1 MHFALPPRK
10 SSHPPPYAA
19 RSSRSTVLRRTRL
32 QFVAIFACC
41 IIVLIIVFTRLYSTP
56 SATVPLGTPEVV
68 IVTTLDEN
76 GYSQEYIEQIKAN
89 RQDYAARHGY
99 ACFLPKASTY
109 DLKGSPI
116 TWARIPAVRHALTLY
131 PHSSYFF
138 FLDQQGLITNP
149 SLSIS
154 DHIVSRSRLESLMLK
169 DVPVVPPDS
178 VIKTFSHL
186 KGDQV
191 DLILTQDKEGLAQ
204 GSFIIR
210 QGDWAQFFL
219 DSWFDPLYRSYNF
232 QRAEG
237 HALEH
242 VVQWHPTI
250 LSKLVLVPQRTM
262 NSYDSESAGGD
273 ENRLYKAGDFVVRLS
288 GCDAP
293 DAKRSCDGEMAPH
306 FKEWQTRYK
315 RTSQATEA

>member
-19 RSSRSTVLRRTRL
+19 RSSRSSVLRRTRL
-32 QFVAIFACC
+32 QISAVFACC
-41 IIVLIIVFTRLYSTP
+41 IIVLFIIFARLYSSP
-56 SATVPLGTPEVV
+56 SVAAPPGTPEVV

-76 GYSQEYIEQIKAN
+76 GYSKEYINQIKAN
-89 RQDYAARHGY
+89 RQDYAARHG
-99 ACFLPKASTY
+99 
-109 DLKGSPI
+109 
-116 TWARIPAVRHALTLY
+116 WARIPAVRHALMLY
-131 PHSSYFF
+131 PQSPYFF
-138 FLDQQGLITNP
+138 FLDQQGLIANP
-149 SLSIS
+149 SLPIKG
-154 DHIVSRSRLESLMLK
+154 HIMTRPRVESLMLK

-191 DLILTQDKEGLAQ
+191 DLVLTQDKEGLGP
-204 GSFIIR
+204 GSFIIK
-210 QGDWAQFFL
+210 QGDWAKFFL

-232 QRAEG
+232 QKAEG

-250 LSKLVLVPQRTM
+250 LSKLVLVPQRIM
-262 NSYDSESAGGD
+262 NSYGSESAGGD
-273 ENRLYKAGDFVVRLS
+273 ENRLYKEGDFVVRLP

-315 RTSQATEA
+315 RAF

>member
-19 RSSRSTVLRRTRL
+19 RSSRSSVLRRTRL
-32 QFVAIFACC
+32 QISAVFGCC
-41 IIVLIIVFTRLYSTP
+41 IIVLFLMFARLYSSP
-56 SATVPLGTPEVV
+56 SVTAPPGTPEVV

-76 GYSQEYIEQIKAN
+76 GYSKEYIDQIKAN

-99 ACFLPKASTY
+99 ACFLPKASDY

-116 TWARIPAVRHALTLY
+116 GWARIPAVRHALKMY
-131 PHSSYFF
+131 PQSPYFF
-138 FLDQQGLITNP
+138 FLDQQGLIANP
-149 SLSIS
+149 SLPIK
-154 DHIVSRSRLESLMLK
+154 DHIMTRPRVESLMLK

-191 DLILTQDKEGLAQ
+191 DLVLTQDKEGLSP
-204 GSFIIR
+204 GSFIIK
-210 QGDWAQFFL
+210 QGDWAKFFL

-232 QRAEG
+232 QKAEG

-250 LSKLVLVPQRTM
+250 LSKLVLVPQRIM
-262 NSYDSESAGGD
+262 NSYGRESAGGD
-273 ENRLYKAGDFVVRLS
+273 ENRLYKAGDFVVRLP

-293 DAKRSCDGEMAPH
+293 DAKRSCEGEMAPY
-306 FKEWQTRYK
+306 FTEWQTRYK
-315 RTSQATEA
+315 RTL